1 MLRGS
6 ASYCFRK
13 DHGYISMS
21 EFQLKVFK
29 LFDHYDIQE
38 LLIWWFDEDRL
49 FLGID
54 VSDFFFWG
62 CSDYEEIT
70 EDNLDRLA
78 STLRYLDEN
87 YEFLNAYGPKLFVA
101 RERKC
106 RPQGASYPRNEI
118 INKLFNE
125 CGPPREIVPG
135 NPQERK

>member
-1 MLRGS
+1 MN
-6 ASYCFRK
+6 
-13 DHGYISMS
+13 

-29 LFDHYDIQE
+29 LFDQYDVQE
-38 LLIWWFDEDRL
+38 LLSWWFDEDRL

-54 VSDFFFWG
+54 VSDFFSWG

-70 EDNLDRLA
+70 EDNFDRLA

-106 RPQGASYPRNEI
+106 RPQGASYFKNEE
-118 INKLFNE
+118 INKLFDE
-125 CGPPREIVPG
+125 CGPPRECGVG
-135 NPQERK
+135 NPKERK